1 MQPFNVEIF
10 GTDFELKQHYNVDFF
25 DYSFDYLSITEN
37 VVMVPFDESV
47 QKGDY
52 IRLKSREFEFSGYIS
67 SLSIDENLEGYTNI
81 GFRPFMGLFD
91 RDVVFPTSVLSSVT
105 LEETL
110 ANIITA
116 NWIENSDSE
125 QNIYGLEVETISN
138 TTGWTFYLEDS
149 TQGNM
154 NRTIVNLVE
163 ISQLSLSKYK
173 IGLFITANFATKK
186 ITCQV
191 GKKSIGSF
199 YIEADLP
206 NILDR
211 QIVVNENATDVN
223 KLIVYAK
230 EYLYDSSNYRK
241 DFYLHTD
248 GTYSAVDTDRII
260 PVIYEIKTI
269 PYSSNFAY
277 EAGLEADKFFGN
289 TKKSNLIELVV
300 ANNDKMISLNN
311 VEIGQE
317 VKVITNGE
325 VYDSLLTGFEIGTT
339 TKFTF
344 GTVRLDLTK
353 ILKEALK

>member
-138 TTGWTFYLEDS
+138 TTGWTFYLED
-149 TQGNM
+149 TTNGYNKA
-154 NRTIVNLVE
+154 IVNFYE
-163 ISQLSLSKYK
+163 IVQLSLTKYK
-173 IGLFITANFATKK
+173 VGLFIEVNFTTKK
-186 ITCQV
+186 ITCQI
-191 GKKSIGSF
+191 GKKSINAF

-223 KLIVYAK
+223 KLIIFRK
-230 EYLYDSSNYRK
+230 TSLYDGQYSCIKY
-241 DFYLHTD
+241 YLHND
-248 GTYSAVDTDRII
+248 GTYSTTDTDRIT
-260 PVIYEIKTI
+260 PVIYEMIAI
-269 PYSSNFAY
+269 DDNSSFEYNASK
-277 EAGLEADKFFGN
+277 EADKVFGN
-289 TKKSNLIELVV
+289 IKKSNLIELVV
-300 ANNDKMISLNN
+300 ANNDKMISLSN

-325 VYDSLLTGFEIGTT
+325 VYDSMLTGFEIGTT
-339 TKFTF
+339 TKLTF

>member
-10 GTDFELKQHYNVDFF
+10 DTDFELKQHYNVDFF

-138 TTGWTFYLEDS
+138 TTGWTFYLED
-149 TQGNM
+149 TTNGYNKA
-154 NRTIVNLVE
+154 IVNLYE
-163 ISQLSLSKYK
+163 IAQLSLTKYK
-173 IGLFITANFATKK
+173 VGLFIEVNFATKK
-186 ITCQV
+186 ITCQI
-191 GKKSIGSF
+191 GKKSISSF

-211 QIVVNENATDVN
+211 QVVVNENVTDVN
-223 KLIVYAK
+223 KLIVYTK
-230 EYLYDSSNYRK
+230 EELFDGTGYRK

-248 GTYSAVDTDRII
+248 GTYSDVNTDRIT
-260 PVIYEIKTI
+260 PVIYAMTAI
-269 PYSSNFAY
+269 PYSPSFVY
-277 EAGLEADKFFGN
+277 DAGKEADKIFGN
-289 TKKSNLIELVV
+289 IKKSNLIELVV

-325 VYDSLLTGFEIGTT
+325 VYDSMLTGFEIGTT
-339 TKFTF
+339 TKLTF

>member
-67 SLSIDENLEGYTNI
+67 SLSIDEDLEGYTNI

-138 TTGWTFYLEDS
+138 TTGWTFYQEDM
-149 TQGNM
+149 TQGM
-154 NRTIVNLVE
+154 NKTIVNLIE
-163 ISQLSLSKYK
+163 IAQLSLSKYK
-173 IGLFITANFATKK
+173 VGLFITIDFVTKK
-186 ITCQV
+186 IKCQI
-191 GKKSIGSF
+191 GKKNISSY

-211 QIVVNENATDVN
+211 QIIVNENATDVN

-230 EYLYDSSNYRK
+230 EYLTDNSNYRR

-248 GTYSAVDTDRII
+248 GTYSTVDTDRIV
-260 PVIYEIKTI
+260 PVIYAITTI
-269 PYSSNFAY
+269 PYSSSFAY
-277 EAGLEADKFFGN
+277 EAGKAADKFFGN

-300 ANNDKMISLNN
+300 ANNDPMISLSNI
-311 VEIGQE
+311 EIGQE

-325 VYDSLLTGFEIGTT
+325 IYDSMLTGFEIGTT
-339 TKFTF
+339 TKLTF